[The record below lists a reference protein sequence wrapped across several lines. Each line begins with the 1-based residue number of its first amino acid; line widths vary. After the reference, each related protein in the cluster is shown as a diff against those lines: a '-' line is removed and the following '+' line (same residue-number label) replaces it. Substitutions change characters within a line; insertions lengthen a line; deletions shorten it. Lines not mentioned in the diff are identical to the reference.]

1 MNASAVFVKMALNLD
16 QELCLVSRLKE
27 TAEDYDGTRESGV
40 KNVQPN
46 PCTCLFQ

>member
-1 MNASAVFVKMALNLD
+1 MNASAVLIKMAFNLD

-27 TAEDYDGTRESGV
+27 TAEDHDGARESGV

-46 PCTCLFQ
+46 PCTYLFK